1 MSAVPQP
8 AAGAATAAVA
18 DGEPLYRVRDLRK
31 WFPLRAGL
39 LGRAVTTVQAVDRIS
54 FDVHAGETLGLVGES
69 GCGKTTTG
77 RLLLRLLEPTEGSL
91 RFMGRELTE
100 LPYAEM
106 KRLRGEM
113 QMIFQDPYASLNPR
127 LPVGDIVGEG
137 LHNLGLRDRA
147 ERERR
152 VSDMLERVGL
162 RKYYINR
169 YPHEFSGGQR
179 QRIGIARALVLRPR
193 FVVADEP
200 VSALDVSIQSQVLN
214 LLKDLQQEFGLTY
227 VVISHNLQVVQHV
240 SDRVGVM
247 YLGKLVELA
256 PAAALYR
263 APRHPYTQA
272 LLSAIP
278 LPDPRRRRERIL
290 LRGDVPSPIDPPTG
304 CRFHTR
310 CPLAQQVCREL
321 EPPLEPKGDPAHLA
335 ACHFAES
342 AQAQELAERV
352 AIRASA

>member
-1 MSAVPQP
+1 MSLAPGETGPPSGVEAVD
-8 AAGAATAAVA
+8 T
-18 DGEPLYRVRDLRK
+18 DLLYQVRDLRK
-31 WFPLRAGL
+31 WFPIRTGVLRK
-39 LGRAVTTVQAVDRIS
+39 AVAYVQAVDGIS
-54 FDVHAGETLGLVGES
+54 FDIRRGETVGLVGES

-77 RLLLRLLEPTEGSL
+77 RLMLRLLEPTEGSL
-91 RFMGRELTE
+91 RFMGQELTE
-100 LPYAEM
+100 LPYREM
-106 KRLRGEM
+106 KRLRSDM
-113 QMIFQDPYASLNPR
+113 QIIFQDPYASLNPR

-137 LHNLGLRDRA
+137 LHNMGVRSGA

-152 VSDMLERVGL
+152 VSEMLERVGL

-179 QRIGIARALVLRPR
+179 QRIGIARALVLKPR

-214 LLKDLQQEFGLTY
+214 LLKDLQEEFGLTY
-227 VVISHNLQVVQHV
+227 LFISHNLQVVQHV

-256 PAAALYR
+256 PAADLYR
-263 APRHPYTQA
+263 APKHPYTQA

-278 LPDPRRRRERIL
+278 LADPRRKRERIL
-290 LRGDVPSPIDPPTG
+290 LRGDVPSPIDPPKG

-310 CPLAQQVCREL
+310 CPIAQQVCREV
-321 EPPLEPKGDPAHLA
+321 EPVFEPKGHPAHLA
-335 ACHFAES
+335 ACHYSETS
-342 AQAQELAERV
+342 QVEELARKV
-352 AIRASA
+352 AI

>member
-1 MSAVPQP
+1 MTLAPERAP
-8 AAGAATAAVA
+8 DAGAAGAAG
-18 DGEPLYRVRDLRK
+18 GEPLYRVRSLRK
-31 WFPLRAGL
+31 WFPLRSGL
-39 LGRAVTTVQAVDRIS
+39 LRRSVANVQAVDGIS
-54 FDVHAGETLGLVGES
+54 FDVHPGETLGLVGES

-100 LPYAEM
+100 LSYQEM

-113 QMIFQDPYASLNPR
+113 QIIFQDPYASLNPR
-127 LPVGDIVGEG
+127 LPVGDIIGEG
-137 LHNLGLRDRA
+137 LYNLGVRDRA

-214 LLKDLQQEFGLTY
+214 LLEDLQEELGLTY
-227 VVISHNLQVVQHV
+227 VFISHNLQVVQHV

-256 PAAALYR
+256 PSRELYR
-263 APRHPYTQA
+263 SPRHPYTQA

-278 LPDPRRRRERIL
+278 LPDPRRHRERIL
-290 LRGDVPSPIDPPTG
+290 LRGDVPSAIDPPSG

-310 CPLAQQVCREL
+310 CPLAQQICREV
-321 EPPLEPKGDPAHLA
+321 EPAFEPKGSPTHLA
-335 ACHFAES
+335 ACHFSLTSQVE
-342 AQAQELAERV
+342 ELAQKV
-352 AIRASA
+352 AL

>member
-1 MSAVPQP
+1 MSEMGVAPEQ
-8 AAGAATAAVA
+8 AGAVTDTAG
-18 DGEPLYRVRDLRK
+18 DGTDVLYRVEQLRK
-31 WFPLRAGL
+31 WFPIRSGVLR
-39 LGRAVTTVQAVDRIS
+39 RAVANVQAVDGVS
-54 FDVHAGETLGLVGES
+54 FDIRRGETVGLVGES

-77 RLLLRLLEPTEGSL
+77 RLMLRLLEPTSGSL
-91 RFMGRELTE
+91 RFMGEELTT
-100 LPYAEM
+100 LPYDRM
-106 KRLRGEM
+106 KKLRSEM
-113 QMIFQDPYASLNPR
+113 QIIFQDPYASLNPR

-137 LHNLGLRDRA
+137 LRNQGVHNRD
-147 ERERR
+147 EREQR

-179 QRIGIARALVLRPR
+179 QRIGIARALVLQPR

-214 LLKDLQQEFGLTY
+214 LLKDLQEEFGLTY
-227 VVISHNLQVVQHV
+227 LFISHNLQVVQHV

-256 PAAALYR
+256 PAADLYR
-263 APRHPYTQA
+263 APKHPYTQA

-278 LPDPRRRRERIL
+278 LADPRRKRDRIL
-290 LRGDVPSPIDPPTG
+290 LRGDVPSPINPPAG

-310 CPLAQQVCREL
+310 CPIAQQVCREI
-321 EPPLEPKGDPAHLA
+321 EPVFEPKGDPAHLA
-335 ACHFAES
+335 ACHYSGTTAAE
-342 AQAQELAERV
+342 ELARRV
-352 AIRASA
+352 AI

>member
-1 MSAVPQP
+1 M
-8 AAGAATAAVA
+8 
-18 DGEPLYRVRDLRK
+18 K
-31 WFPLRAGL
+31 KLRA
-39 LGRAVTTVQAVDRIS
+39 
-54 FDVHAGETLGLVGES
+54 
-69 GCGKTTTG
+69 
-77 RLLLRLLEPTEGSL
+77 
-91 RFMGRELTE
+91 
-100 LPYAEM
+100 
-106 KRLRGEM
+106 EM
-113 QMIFQDPYASLNPR
+113 QIIFQDPYASLNPR
-127 LPVGDIVGEG
+127 LPVGDIIGEG
-137 LHNLGLRDRA
+137 LANMGMRSRR
-147 ERERR
+147 EREER

-179 QRIGIARALVLRPR
+179 QRIGIARALVLRPS

-227 VVISHNLQVVQHV
+227 VFISHNLQVVQHV

-256 PAAALYR
+256 PAADLYR
-263 APRHPYTQA
+263 APKHPYTQA

-290 LRGDVPSPIDPPTG
+290 LKGDVPSPINPPKG

-310 CPLAQQVCREL
+310 CPLAQQVCREV
-321 EPPLEPKGDPAHLA
+321 EPVFEPKGDPAHLA
-335 ACHFAES
+335 ACHYSDSTQAE
-342 AQAQELAERV
+342 ELARKV
-352 AIRASA
+352 AI